1 MPFLSPN
8 QQCQSTEWKI
18 SHSMDLLT
26 RSSPGIFQL
35 CLWPL
40 IAPGYLGEDCHQPS
54 DASTPNYTSVV
65 YKYFSSRFFS
75 MGFHGKWPSNKCC
88 FFLTSVPTCSFR
100 DCGTARHAAWCTV
113 TKLGWRRHVQ
123 DPTATVQYEVT
134 IFAPC
139 QPDIQNLSPCFLW
152 FNENSEL
159 AKCWCIKEHL
169 FSHCY
174 MSVYVSRCLCTCVK

>member
-1 MPFLSPN
+1 VQSSSQIITTNKPTTSIFFTGWMPFLSPN

-65 YKYFSSRFFS
+65 YKYFSIRFLS
-75 MGFHGKWPSNKCC
+75 MGFLENGHQ
-88 FFLTSVPTCSFR
+88 TSVVSFLR
-100 DCGTARHAAWCTV
+100 QCPLAVFGTVGLQDMLLDAQLPNSADGAMFRTPQQQFS
-113 TKLGWRRHVQ
+113 TKLRFLHLASQNYKIYIRASC
-123 DPTATVQYEVT
+123 DLMK
-134 IFAPC
+134 
-139 QPDIQNLSPCFLW
+139 IQSWPN
-152 FNENSEL
+152 
-159 AKCWCIKEHL
+159 
-169 FSHCY
+169 
-174 MSVYVSRCLCTCVK
+174 VDV